1 MSEISLHL
9 AESGCFLIFC
19 SLDKMAAMRS
29 LVPANLSKFAGQACM
44 HVFLNNFLIL
54 GDIETAK
61 TMLNHCLE
69 KHDRFSEGHLLMAQV
84 LLYCSM
90 FFAYFFQEDASIS
103 CRKELTKREIFFF
116 RFI

>member
-1 MSEISLHL
+1 M
-9 AESGCFLIFC
+9 GVFLIFC

-90 FFAYFFQEDASIS
+90 FFAYFSP
-103 CRKELTKREIFFF
+103 RKMHLFPVGKNSQNVKYFFSDSFKR
-116 RFI
+116 R